1 MVYIFSE
8 FNFAAFGLAA
18 LASGALFLLFLGVF
32 GFRVSKRK
40 KNHPDDYK
48 NFEDKLDKRMNRQW
62 AVMSALFYVVA
73 VVSMVNNIPN
83 RTEQLQKEA
92 ALVKLTEIVD
102 SITERRF
109 GERCA
114 FNGASVDST
123 WVESDT
129 FPCVTIG
136 NIRIWAKGATQ
147 VNRNSVAIRRAFVV
161 GTLKDGQAISRRAEI
176 DFENVRW
183 GIQTSYPAT
192 ETELNSA
199 EISALAEALN
209 PTR

>member
-8 FNFAAFGLAA
+8 FNFGTLALAA
-18 LASGALFLLFLGVF
+18 LASGALFLLFLCVF

-40 KNHPDDYK
+40 KSHPNDYK
-48 NFEDKLDKRMNRQW
+48 DFGDKLDNRMNKQW
-62 AVMSALFYVVA
+62 AVMSALFGVVA
-73 VVSMVNNIPN
+73 VVSMVDNIPN

-92 ALVKLTEIVD
+92 ALVKLTGIVD

-147 VNRNSVAIRRAFVV
+147 VNRNSVAIRRAFVI
-161 GTLKDGQAISRRAEI
+161 GTLKEDQAISQRAEI

-183 GIQTSYPAT
+183 GIRNSYPAT
-192 ETELNSA
+192 ETEMNSA
-199 EISALAEALN
+199 EIVALAESL
-209 PTR
+209 TH